1 MTIGNAKALITSEAF
16 YRRKIEP
23 WRKELA
29 SLEHVFLT
37 DTSGSPPDGT
47 IDLTSAMAQASESF
61 EKVWTAPED
70 MALLHF
76 TSGTTGRPKGAVHA
90 HEAVAI
96 LIPACAEERQLNWPK
111 VRFHIDA

>member
-1 MTIGNAKALITSEAF
+1 MLRLSSPP
-16 YRRKIEP
+16 RRFIAGRSSP
-23 WRKELA
+23 WRRELA
-29 SLEHVFLT
+29 GLEHIFLT
-37 DTSGSPPDGT
+37 DASGNLPDGT
-47 IDLTSAMAQASESF
+47 VDLTSAMAQASESF